1 MYRNSGCTGR
11 SALYYYMYYNG
22 FPLLFKALFA
32 FLCHFFAI
40 SLASAGN
47 HAFVPPYHPDTDTAG
62 CKSRLAAIKTVKK
75 NILTVSM
82 AVRTFFLVRM
92 KGFEPTLF

>member
-1 MYRNSGCTGR
+1 MCRNSGCTGR

-47 HAFVPPYHPDTDTAG
+47 HAFVPPYHPDTDTAALLLSKQQKKMSHSLKG
-62 CKSRLAAIKTVKK
+62 CKD
-75 NILTVSM
+75 ILFG
-82 AVRTFFLVRM
+82 ADE
-92 KGFEPTLF
+92 GI

>member
-1 MYRNSGCTGR
+1 MCRNSGCTGR

-22 FPLLFKALFA
+22 FPLPFKALFA

-75 NILTVSM
+75 ERPHSLKGCKDILFG
-82 AVRTFFLVRM
+82 ADE
-92 KGFEPTLF
+92 GI